1 MNLDTLKKQAARL
14 SAYLG
19 AQHRV
24 NLKHASV
31 LEAIASVHGA
41 RNWQTLAAKAEAG
54 RAAPAETAADHRP
67 RTRQALRPLTWR
79 TQDEPVLVP
88 ETQWCRHA
96 IAYGAA
102 DDINTWASY
111 HLAHCLQFGQAGLFL
126 DMSFGDA
133 PPLRPVLDQGAL
145 FLDVRAGDG
154 PKYAPPVDQGKAVA
168 VNLLH
173 GLSALGVREL
183 LSVFFMEAG
192 FRPEQRILL
201 GEVVEA
207 LAAGLLAVKRPVTID
222 ALLEHT
228 GSSDKVARLRDG
240 TQGDAREALDLLLT
254 AGGLPAQLIPLA
266 GTLEGIRAVPSGK
279 YLFSSAPDAI
289 SVPDLLAREHAV
301 IVQFPN
307 GFAARAHWYQVWIAV
322 MADFGRQRFSA
333 TSPSHNV
340 PVAFVLPDLAVV
352 DRASFT
358 PLLHR
363 ARVVNVALI
372 MGRPSAARPSAL
384 TAEAEMNAFN
394 HVYLGV
400 EKKRVE
406 EEVLRRLADAS
417 SVVLTRDSVQF

>member
-19 AQHRV
+19 AKHRV

-41 RNWQTLAAKAEAG
+41 RNWQTLAAQAETG
-54 RAAPAETAADHRP
+54 RAAPVEAAADRRSHP
-67 RTRQALRPLTWR
+67 REALRPLTWR

-88 ETQWCRHA
+88 QAQWCRHA

-102 DDINTWASY
+102 DDINTWAGH

-126 DMSFGDA
+126 DMSFGDT

-145 FLDVRAGDG
+145 LIDLRAGDG
-154 PKYAPPVDQGKAVA
+154 PKYAPPVGQGDAVT
-168 VNLLH
+168 VNLLD
-173 GLSALGVREL
+173 GLSAVGVKEL
-183 LSVFFMEAG
+183 LSAFFREAG
-192 FRPEQRILL
+192 FRPEQRTLL

-207 LAAGLLAVKRPVTID
+207 LAAGLLAVKQPVTID

-240 TQGDAREALDLLLT
+240 TQGDAREALDLLFA

-266 GTLEGIRAVPSGK
+266 GVLEGVRAAPLGK
-279 YLFSSAPDAI
+279 FLFSSAPDAV
-289 SVPDLLAREHAV
+289 SVPDLLSREHAV
-301 IVQFPN
+301 IVQFPG

-333 TSPSHNV
+333 TSPSHNA

-363 ARVVNVALI
+363 ARVVNVALL
-372 MGRPSAARPSAL
+372 MGRPSATRPSAL

-394 HVYLGV
+394 HVYLGD
-400 EKKRVE
+400 EKKRAE
-406 EEVLRRLADAS
+406 AEVLRRLAEAS